1 MTRSGSY
8 PQEAA
13 RRTTLAAARRA
24 EAGDRLS
31 ALRSRVLK
39 RAQEIRILDPVLVRE
54 FILDRQQRKC
64 DAHDEV
70 WEGVY
75 VVPPLANNP
84 HQRLVGAL
92 GNVLFQVVT
101 LEEKGD
107 VLPGA
112 NVSDRDEGW
121 EYSFRDP
128 DIVVVLKGGRAVDC
142 TTHWMGGPDFLTE
155 IETRKGEAAAKLPFY
170 ERIIVREVLVVERN
184 SRQLRLYRHDGRRLT
199 VVSPQ
204 RFEGGKWYASEVVP
218 LAFRRRGLRS
228 GAVIEIRRTDGQ
240 PGHWMI

>member
-1 MTRSGSY
+1 MTKRNSH

-13 RRTTLAAARRA
+13 RMIPATRF
-24 EAGDRLS
+24 GKDRVTDDWS
-31 ALRSRVLK
+31 IRRSRVLK
-39 RAQEIRILDPVLVRE
+39 QAEEVRILDPALARE
-54 FILDRQQRKC
+54 YILDRQSRQSDKY
-64 DAHDEV
+64 DEV

-75 VVPPLANNP
+75 IVPPLANNP

-92 GNVLFQVVT
+92 ANVFFQLVT
-101 LEEKGD
+101 LEAKGD

-121 EYSFRDP
+121 EANFRDP

-155 IETRKGEAAAKLPFY
+155 IESRKGEADLKLPFY
-170 ERIIVREVLVVERN
+170 ERIQVREVLVIERDT
-184 SRQLRLYRHDGRRLT
+184 RRIRLYRHDGQHLT
-199 VVSPQ
+199 LVAAQP
-204 RFEGGKWYASEVVP
+204 FENGKWLISQVMP

-228 GAVIEIRRTDGQ
+228 GAKIEIRRTDGQ
-240 PGHWMI
+240 PSHWLL

>member
-1 MTRSGSY
+1 VAKKSY
-8 PQEAA
+8 LQEAA
-13 RRTTLAAARRA
+13 RTTVA
-24 EAGDRLS
+24 EPIRQAHGGDAVAER
-31 ALRSRVLK
+31 RSRVLK
-39 RAQEIRILDPVLVRE
+39 HGREVRILDPKLARE
-54 FILDRQQRKC
+54 YIRKRQYQEC
-64 DAHDEV
+64 DKYDEV

-92 GNVLFQVVT
+92 ANVFFQVVT
-101 LEEKGD
+101 LEQKGD

-121 EYSFRDP
+121 ETNFRDP

-155 IETRKGEAAAKLPFY
+155 IESRKGEAIPKLPFY
-170 ERIIVREVLVVERN
+170 EKVQVREVLVVERD
-184 SRQLRLYRHDGRRLT
+184 SRQIRLYRHDGQKLALAP
-199 VVSPQ
+199 PQ
-204 RFEGGKWYASEVVP
+204 SIQGGKWYVSEVMP
-218 LAFRRRGLRS
+218 LAFRRKSMRS
-228 GAVIEIRRTDGQ
+228 GARIEIRRTDGQ